1 MQSMKVKDHMVPL
14 ADYATVLEDAT
25 LYEAVLALDQAQQRF
40 DQKRAKHRAVL
51 VLNKDNRVVGKVS
64 LLDVIR
70 GLEPQY
76 KEIEEL
82 EHTTSTFTP
91 GFIKSLL
98 QKYSLW
104 QRPLD
109 DICKKAARI
118 HVKDIMYIPKEEEFV
133 SEEGTLNEAVHQL
146 VMGQQQSLLVVSG
159 NQVTGILRLS
169 DIAEVI
175 CDMIKA
181 CKL

>member
-14 ADYATVLEDAT
+14 ADYATVLENAT
-25 LYEAVLALDQAQQRF
+25 LYEAVMALYEAQNRF
-40 DQKRAKHRAVL
+40 TQNRAKHRAVL
-51 VLNKDNRVVGKVS
+51 VINKDNRVVGKLS
-64 LLDVIR
+64 LLDVLR

-76 KEIEEL
+76 KEIQEL

-91 GFIKSLL
+91 DFIRSLL

-104 QRPLD
+104 QTPLD
-109 DICKKAARI
+109 DICRKAARI
-118 HVKDIMYIPKEEEFV
+118 RVKDIMYVPREEEFIA
-133 SEEGTLNEAVHQL
+133 EEATLNEAVHLL

-159 NQVTGILRLS
+159 DQVTGILRLS
-169 DIAEVI
+169 DIAEVV

-181 CKL
+181 CNL